1 MVRVLRLI
9 IYGTVPEGR
18 DQMDLSVYREYLQQR
33 SLSLVEQD
41 QDIALVSEF
50 EIFSQES
57 GASPA
62 GWTARAFI
70 AELTRTCRDSHQN
83 LLALARYGHFLNNDE
98 IYVAALELLDGAE
111 VMDNLSQKL
120 STEVGP
126 VRRDAIFA
134 SIPLPTPGTSGA
146 EKAARMQAVVDR
158 MERMLD
164 PAICHRVLGDGLR
177 NLKDEWYLDERRK
190 YQECGG
196 IDAYLVRKKQDLI
209 TELERIQAEGGLYFS
224 QPVTSEV
231 LDFVR
236 CTPEIGGGVR
246 QNNILYVVKIP
257 YQAHEYVTAADDLHR
272 RYAYCHCPWVRES
285 LRPDSRLPQVSA
297 TFCQCS
303 LGFIKKPWEVI
314 FDRHLEAEV
323 VSSVL
328 EGDMWCKIAVHLPE
342 DVLQGEVKN
351 FAAVS

>member
-1 MVRVLRLI
+1 M
-9 IYGTVPEGR
+9 G
-18 DQMDLSVYREYLQQR
+18 DQMDLRAFRESLQQR
-33 SLSLVEQD
+33 SLPLVEQD
-41 QDIALVSEF
+41 QHIALVGEF
-50 EIFSQES
+50 EIFCQES

-62 GWTARAFI
+62 GWTARSFI
-70 AELTRTCRDSHQN
+70 AELTRTSRDSYEN
-83 LLALARYGHFLNNDE
+83 LLALARYGHFLKNDE

-111 VMDNLSQKL
+111 VMGNLSQKL
-120 STEVGP
+120 AAEVGP

-134 SIPLPTPGTSGA
+134 SIPLPTPGTPGA

-164 PAICHRVLGDGLR
+164 PAVCHRILGDGLR
-177 NLKDEWYLDERRK
+177 DLKDEWYLDERRK
-190 YQECGG
+190 YNECGG
-196 IDAYLVRKKQDLI
+196 IDAYLVRKKQDLLA
-209 TELERIQAEGGLYFS
+209 ELERIQAEGGLYFS
-224 QPVTSEV
+224 QPVTPEM

-246 QNNILYVVKIP
+246 QGNILYQVKIP
-257 YQAHEYVTAADDLHR
+257 YQAHEYVTTGDDLYR

-285 LRPDSRLPQVSA
+285 LRPGSRLPKVSA

-323 VSSVL
+323 VESVL

-342 DVLQGEVKN
+342 DVLQGEGRN
-351 FAAVS
+351 FAAGG